1 MKLSLGSNAATGAAI
16 LCGLILLAALVVVS
30 GLEIALPRG

>member
-1 MKLSLGSNAATGAAI
+1 MRFSLGSNAATSAAI
-16 LCGLILLAALVVVS
+16 LCGLILLAALVVGS